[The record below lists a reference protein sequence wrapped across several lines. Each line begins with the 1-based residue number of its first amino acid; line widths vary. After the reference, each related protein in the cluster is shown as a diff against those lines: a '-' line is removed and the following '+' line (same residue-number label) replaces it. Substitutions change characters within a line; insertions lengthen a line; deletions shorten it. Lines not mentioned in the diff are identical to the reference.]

1 MSGTLVHVQQRS
13 VLRRSVR
20 VDCQVVRERDFKL
33 VGSRS
38 IDLSPAGMLVMLQEP
53 VLTGEPLFVAFRLPR
68 SDYWFDSEGFVA
80 RVLHARR
87 PGDMCR
93 SFAVQFE
100 SLDPG
105 AQEYLG
111 KTLRGTPPPLPLREP
126 RIDYAGTLLK
136 ALLS

>member
-1 MSGTLVHVQQRS
+1 MPFLVHASQRRA
-13 VLRRSVR
+13 VRRSVR

-68 SDYWFDSEGFVA
+68 SDYWFDSEAVVS
-80 RVLHARR
+80 RVLHGRR
-87 PGDMCR
+87 PGDLCR
-93 SFAVQFE
+93 SFAVEFE
-100 SLDPG
+100 TLEPG

-111 KTLRGTPPPLPLREP
+111 RTLRGTPPPLPMREP
-126 RIDYAGTLLK
+126 RIDYAGSVLK
-136 ALLS
+136 AALS